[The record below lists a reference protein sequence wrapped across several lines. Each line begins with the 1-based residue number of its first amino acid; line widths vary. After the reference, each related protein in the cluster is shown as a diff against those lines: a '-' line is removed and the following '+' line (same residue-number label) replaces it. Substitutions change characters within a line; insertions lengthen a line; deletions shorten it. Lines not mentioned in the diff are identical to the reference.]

1 MKGRK
6 NRADPE
12 RFFPKE
18 EASLEGALKK
28 MSYLRQNTDIR
39 VQVPLKQQ
47 IYDLIKNSSEGLT
60 VQEISAI
67 LALNTKTCAKV
78 LDEMIFKHQEL
89 KATAHRYGRVFVH
102 KYHVLSSKLEE
113 DEKIVQQDL
122 YCDLPEE
129 IASEIRTMETST
141 GEIIKN
147 AISQSLKDEKKHSRQ
162 RITEQGYVRALF
174 VVSRI
179 QKLKVCSVYDI
190 KEMIRNELEPNA
202 KWCLDKK
209 TVLRIIWKLR
219 NCSLLKELCFRIKLR
234 KDDDHEVTYLG
245 SHYDCILEDKRSNR
259 NSNIIYKLLAAIPEI
274 EHTDPLVTECAAIK
288 NPTNRKPFPHS
299 SSLTKPV
306 INIKSKLIRD
316 IALVQN
322 SAYKKLKNSACVET
336 VLEGITLMQMI
347 IEGNKVEDLGEGP
360 AVGLA
365 KAYSLAIFAKSIFK
379 MIEIKVNTRY
389 NLFFDTFRMPLCY
402 TALKE
407 TFNKPPREI
416 EEKYRLAYA
425 DFCLEKSEPKF
436 LPCEG
441 KVKVLATINLP
452 KKRKHTLEEMQQ
464 QVQKIFLLVE
474 KKPGVLNDELVTKV
488 GKRVDTNPVLMLSYL
503 EDLGI
508 TSKREEFWEF
518 SPKYLY

>member
-12 RFFPKE
+12 RFFPKGE
-18 EASLEGALKK
+18 SSLEGALKK
-28 MSYLRQNTDIR
+28 MSYLRENTDIK

-47 IYDLIKNSSEGLT
+47 IYDLINNSSEGMT
-60 VQEISAI
+60 VQELSAK

-102 KYHVLSSKLEE
+102 KYHVVSSEQE
-113 DEKIVQQDL
+113 VEQSVQQEN
-122 YCDLPEE
+122 YSDLPENIALE
-129 IASEIRTMETST
+129 IKSVESSI
-141 GEIIKN
+141 GEVIKN

-162 RITEQGYVRALF
+162 RITEQSYIRALF
-174 VVSRI
+174 VMARI

-190 KEMIRNELEPNA
+190 KEMIRTELEPNA

-219 NCSLLKELCFRIKLR
+219 NCSVLKELCFRIRLR
-234 KDDDHEVTYLG
+234 KDDDHEVTFLG
-245 SHYDCILEDKRSNR
+245 SHHDCITEDKKTNRSN
-259 NSNIIYKLLAAIPEI
+259 NIMYKLLAALPEI
-274 EHTDPLVTECAAIK
+274 AHTDPLVTECPAIK

-322 SAYKKLKNSACVET
+322 LAYKKLKNSVCVES
-336 VLEGITLMQMI
+336 VAEGIQLMQMVI
-347 IEGNKVEDLGEGP
+347 DGDEVECEDKGSGN
-360 AVGLA
+360 GLA
-365 KAYSLAIFAKSIFK
+365 RAYSLAIFTKSIFK
-379 MIEIKVNTRY
+379 ILEIKVRMRY
-389 NLFFDTFRMPLCY
+389 NFFLDSFRMPLCY

-407 TFNKPPREI
+407 SFNKPPAEVP
-416 EEKYRLAYA
+416 EKLRMAYKDFSLAP
-425 DFCLEKSEPKF
+425 CVPKVV
-436 LPCEG
+436 PGQGE
-441 KVKVLATINLP
+441 VKVMSKINLP
-452 KKRKHTLEEMQQ
+452 KKRKHTLEEMQMQ
-464 QVQKIFLLVE
+464 IQKIFLLVE
-474 KKPGVLNDELVTKV
+474 KKPGVLTDEVVTKI
-488 GKRVDTNPVLMLSYL
+488 GKGIDTDPVQMLSYL

-508 TSKREEFWEF
+508 TTKRSDRWEF
-518 SPKYLY
+518 EPKHHY

>member
-12 RFFPKE
+12 RFFPKG

-28 MSYLRQNTDIR
+28 MLYLRQNTDIK

-47 IYDLIKNSSEGLT
+47 IYDLIKNSAVGLT
-60 VQEISAI
+60 VQEISAK

-102 KYHVLSSKLEE
+102 KYHVISSQLEVE
-113 DEKIVQQDL
+113 QNVQQEN
-122 YCDLPEE
+122 YSDLPEQIAAE
-129 IASEIRTMETST
+129 IKSVESSI
-141 GEIIKN
+141 GELIKN

-162 RITEQGYVRALF
+162 RITEQSYIRALF
-174 VVSRI
+174 VMARI

-190 KEMIRNELEPNA
+190 KEMIRTELEPNA

-219 NCSLLKELCFRIKLR
+219 NCSVLKELCFRIRLR
-234 KDDDHEVTYLG
+234 KDDDHEVTFLG
-245 SHYDCILEDKRSNR
+245 SHYDCIIEDKKTNRSN
-259 NSNIIYKLLAAIPEI
+259 NIIYKLLAALPDI
-274 EHTDPLVTECAAIK
+274 EHTDPLVTECPAIK

-322 SAYKKLKNSACVET
+322 SAYKKLKNSVCVEN
-336 VLEGITLMQMI
+336 VIEGIQLMQMVI
-347 IEGNKVEDLGEGP
+347 DGNDVECADKGSGN
-360 AVGLA
+360 GLA
-365 KAYSLAIFAKSIFK
+365 KAYSLAIFSKSIFK
-379 MIEIKVNTRY
+379 IVEIKVSSRY
-389 NLFFDTFRMPLCY
+389 NFFFDSFRMPLCY

-407 TFNKPPREI
+407 TFNKPPAEVP
-416 EEKYRLAYA
+416 EKLKEAYC
-425 DFCLEKSEPKF
+425 DFSLTPCVPKII
-436 LPCEG
+436 PAEG
-441 KVKVLATINLP
+441 EVKVMTKINLP
-452 KKRKHTLEEMQQ
+452 KKRKHSLEEMQLQ
-464 QVQKIFLLVE
+464 IQKIFLLIE
-474 KKPGVLNDELVTKV
+474 KKPGILTDEVVTKI
-488 GKRVDTNPVLMLSYL
+488 GKGIDTEPVQMLSYL

-508 TSKREEFWEF
+508 TTKRSDRWEF
-518 SPKYLY
+518 KPKHHY

>member
-12 RFFPKE
+12 RFFPKG

-28 MSYLRQNTDIR
+28 MSYLRQITDIK
-39 VQVPLKQQ
+39 VQVPLKLQ
-47 IYDLIKNSSEGLT
+47 IYDLIKNSSEGMT
-60 VQEISAI
+60 VQEISAK

-78 LDEMIFKHQEL
+78 LDEMIFKQQEL

-102 KYHVLSSKLEE
+102 KYHVISSQLEE
-113 DEKIVQQDL
+113 EKSVKQDN
-122 YCDLPEE
+122 YSDLPEE
-129 IASEIRTMETST
+129 IAIEIRNVEISI
-141 GEIIKN
+141 GEVIKN

-162 RITEQGYVRALF
+162 RITEQSYIRALF

-234 KDDDHEVTYLG
+234 KDDDHEVTFLG
-245 SHYDCILEDKRSNR
+245 SHYDCILEDKKSNR
-259 NSNIIYKLLAAIPEI
+259 NNNIIYKLLAAVPDI
-274 EHTDPLVTECAAIK
+274 EHTDPLVTECPAIK

-322 SAYKKLKNSACVET
+322 SAYKKLKNSFCVDN
-336 VLEGITLMQMI
+336 VIDGISMMQMI
-347 IEGNKVEDLGEGP
+347 IDGKEVEGLEEGS
-360 AVGLA
+360 AIGLA

-379 MIEIKVNTRY
+379 IIEIKVNARY
-389 NLFFDTFRMPLCY
+389 NLFLDGFRMPLCY

-416 EEKYRLAYA
+416 EEKYKLAYS
-425 DFCLEKSEPKF
+425 DFYLKKSEPKF

-441 KVKVLATINLP
+441 KVKVLSTINLP
-452 KKRKHTLEEMQQ
+452 KKRKHTLDEMQQ

-474 KKPGVLNDELVTKV
+474 KKPGVLNDELVSKV
-488 GKRVDTNPVLMLSYL
+488 GKGVDTNPVLMLSYL

-508 TSKREEFWEF
+508 TSKREEFWEIR
-518 SPKYLY
+518 PKYLY